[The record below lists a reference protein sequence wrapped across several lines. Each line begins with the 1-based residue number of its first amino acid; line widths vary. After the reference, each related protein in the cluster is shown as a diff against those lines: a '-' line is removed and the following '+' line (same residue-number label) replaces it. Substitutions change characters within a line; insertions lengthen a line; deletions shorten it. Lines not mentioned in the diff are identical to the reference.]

1 MNKRVSQPNADSS
14 VLTTMP
20 GEVQIFE
27 ALIDRCIQ
35 RDEKARKELYDLF
48 SAQMFNVCLRYAKNR
63 SQAEDIFQDSF
74 IKVFENLPKLSNKNQ
89 FPGWI
94 KRVFINTAID
104 NIRTNNKYESNEH
117 LHVIDHFSDVEPTI
131 LDDMSHRDL
140 LNLVQNL
147 PPRAKIVF
155 NLYVIEG
162 YSHKEIAEELG
173 ISVGTSKSHL
183 FDAKNILKNKLILQ
197 ETKLFS
203 IVS

>member
-1 MNKRVSQPNADSS
+1 MQ
-14 VLTTMP
+14 

-63 SQAEDIFQDSF
+63 SQAEDIFQDAF

-94 KRVFINTAID
+94 KRVFVNTAID
-104 NIRTNNKYESNEH
+104 NIRANNKHESNEH
-117 LHVIDHFSDVEPTI
+117 LHVIEHFSNVDPSV
-131 LDDMSHRDL
+131 LDEMAYDDL
-140 LNLVQNL
+140 FELIQSL

-155 NLYVIEG
+155 NLFVMEG
-162 YSHKEIAEELG
+162 YSHQEISEELG

-183 FDAKNILKNKLILQ
+183 FDAKNILKTKLLSQ
-197 ETKLFS
+197 EAKLFS

>member
-1 MNKRVSQPNADSS
+1 
-14 VLTTMP
+14 MP

-48 SAQMFNVCLRYAKNR
+48 SVQMFNVCLRYARNR

-74 IKVFENLPKLSNKNQ
+74 IKVFENLHKLSNKNQ

-94 KRVFINTAID
+94 KRVFVNTAID

-117 LHVIDHFSDVEPTI
+117 LHVIDHFSDIEPSI
-131 LDDMSHRDL
+131 IEDMSHRDL
-140 LNLVQNL
+140 LTLVQQL

-155 NLYVIEG
+155 NLYVNEG

-183 FDAKNILKNKLILQ
+183 FDAKNILKNKLIIQ
-197 ETKLFS
+197 ESKLFS

>member
-1 MNKRVSQPNADSS
+1 MHK
-14 VLTTMP
+14 
-20 GEVQIFE
+20 EVQIFE

-74 IKVFENLPKLSNKNQ
+74 IKVFENLPKLSNKKQ

-94 KRVFINTAID
+94 KRVFVNTAID
-104 NIRTNNKYESNEH
+104 NIRLNNKYESNEH
-117 LHVIDHFSDVEPTI
+117 LHVIEHFSDVDPSI
-131 LDDMSHRDL
+131 LDDMAHEDIL
-140 LNLVQNL
+140 ALVQEL

-155 NLYVIEG
+155 NLFVIEG
-162 YSHKEIAEELG
+162 YSHKEIADELG
-173 ISVGTSKSHL
+173 INVGTSKSHL
-183 FDAKNILKNKLILQ
+183 FDAKNILKSKLLIK
-197 ETKLFS
+197 EAKLFS